1 MSKDAEKV
9 LNEIIHEP
17 FTFGF
22 LIKSIRETE
31 YDDMTQQK
39 FAEFLG
45 ISKSRL
51 SDIENNRYTISIKKA
66 IELAIKLEQSK
77 RFFVATTLQDMLN
90 NNNLNYKIGLEMA

>member
-9 LNEIIHEP
+9 LNEIIDEP

-31 YDDMTQQK
+31 YDDMTQHK

-90 NNNLNYKIGLEMA
+90 KNNLNYKIGLEMA

>member
-9 LNEIIHEP
+9 LNEIIDEP

-31 YDDMTQQK
+31 YEDMTQQK

-77 RFFVATTLQDMLN
+77 RFFVATTLQDMIN